1 MMIAPP
7 EIGSKYFALKDTTLS
22 PRMLLGR
29 GPAGQLPWVLRHP
42 DIRHHYL
49 GRNASYA
56 LVKGLGLA
64 GAEMLFPAF
73 FGPPVLQAPIE
84 AGANVRFYPV
94 RAGMRVAIEDLRA
107 ALTPQT
113 RAIYLIHFN
122 GFPGPIAEVMEL
134 ARERDLIVIEDAAH
148 AMLTTIDGKPAGSFG
163 DGAVFSFYKW
173 VPVPNGAALI
183 TNRPSAHPLVDG
195 SKRSLTSGVALSTF
209 SLLDH
214 AAMNWGPVGEHARS
228 AVRAVGKRMSHATNL
243 TYVAT
248 GGVRFDHGELD
259 YAMSGLSHRILRAQ
273 DWQRIAARR
282 RRNYTLLA
290 DLLSDIAPPTQG
302 ELPDGIVPLFYATNL
317 ENKRGVLLRLSA
329 RGVEGRNFWELHHPL
344 LPEGVFPET
353 DELRRTQLELPI
365 HQDLSSDD
373 IHRIAAAVR
382 AILPSGTFRSTAQ
395 AAD

>member
-1 MMIAPP
+1 
-7 EIGSKYFALKDTTLS
+7 
-22 PRMLLGR
+22 
-29 GPAGQLPWVLRHP
+29 
-42 DIRHHYL
+42 
-49 GRNASYA
+49 
-56 LVKGLGLA
+56 
-64 GAEMLFPAF
+64 
-73 FGPPVLQAPIE
+73 
-84 AGANVRFYPV
+84 
-94 RAGMRVAIEDLRA
+94 MRVTIEDIRA

-148 AMLTTIDGKPAGSFG
+148 AMLTTIEGKPAGSFG

-173 VPVPNGAALI
+173 VPVPNGAALV
-183 TNRPSAHPLVDG
+183 TNQPPVHPLADG
-195 SKRSLTSGVALSTF
+195 AKRSLTSGVALSTF

-214 AAMNWGPVGEHARS
+214 AAMNWGPVGEHTRS

-248 GGVRFDHGELD
+248 GGVRFDHAELD
-259 YAMSGLSHRILRAQ
+259 YAMSAISHRIMRAQ
-273 DWQRIAARR
+273 DWQRIAERR

-302 ELPDGIVPLFYATNL
+302 ELPEGVVPLFYATNV
-317 ENKRGVLLRLSA
+317 ENKRGILLRLSA

-365 HQDLSSDD
+365 HQDLGTDD
-373 IHRIAAAVR
+373 VRRIAAAVQ
-382 AILPSGTFRSTAQ
+382 AILPAGAMRSTAQ